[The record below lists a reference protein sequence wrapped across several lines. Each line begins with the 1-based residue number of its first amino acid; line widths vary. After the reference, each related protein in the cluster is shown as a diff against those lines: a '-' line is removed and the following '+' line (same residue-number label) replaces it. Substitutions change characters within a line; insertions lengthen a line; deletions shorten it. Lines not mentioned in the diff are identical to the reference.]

1 MSERTLVLLKPDAV
15 QRGLVGE
22 IVARLEKTGLRIAAM
37 KLMKVSDALART
49 HYAEHDGKPF
59 FPGLIEFITSGPIV
73 AMALE
78 GPRAIEIT
86 RKTMGRTDPAQSPPG
101 SIRGDFGIDV
111 GRNLVHGSD
120 GPESAARELANFFTA
135 DELLAY
141 TRAPDAWII
150 E

>member
-1 MSERTLVLLKPDAV
+1 MSERTLVLLKHDAI

-37 KLMKVSDALART
+37 KLMKVSEALART
-49 HYAEHDGKPF
+49 HYGEHEGKPF

-73 AMALE
+73 AMVLE

-86 RKTMGRTDPAQSPPG
+86 RKTMGKTDPAQSAPG
-101 SIRGDFGIDV
+101 SIRGDFGLDV

-120 GPESAARELANFFTA
+120 SPESAAREVANFFSTQ
-135 DELLAY
+135 EILAY